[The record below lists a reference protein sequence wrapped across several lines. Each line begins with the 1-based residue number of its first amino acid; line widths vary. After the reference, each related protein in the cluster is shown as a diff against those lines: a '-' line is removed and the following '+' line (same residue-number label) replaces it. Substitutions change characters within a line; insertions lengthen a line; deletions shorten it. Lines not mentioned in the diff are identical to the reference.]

1 MAGPHA
7 EWNQMVVN
15 AVAYGSIEE
24 LERSS
29 GCLSAENCQSLV
41 VEVCEEKWAKM
52 QAENEPAVLA
62 ATTLFRTIWEVTP
75 HGVAALPR
83 PPTPREIFS

>member
-1 MAGPHA
+1 MAEPQT

-15 AVAYGSIEE
+15 ALAYGSIEA
-24 LERSS
+24 LEKSV
-29 GCLSAENCQSLV
+29 GALSAENCQSLV
-41 VEVCEEKWAKM
+41 VEVPEEKWAQM
-52 QAENEPAVLA
+52 EAENDPATLA

-75 HGVAALPR
+75 YGVAALPR